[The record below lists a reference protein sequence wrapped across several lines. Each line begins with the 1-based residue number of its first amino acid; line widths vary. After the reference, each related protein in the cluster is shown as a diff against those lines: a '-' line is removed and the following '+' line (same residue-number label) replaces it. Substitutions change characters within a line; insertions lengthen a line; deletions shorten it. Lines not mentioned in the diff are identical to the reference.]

1 MIGTV
6 VHLARESDSPRIAGM
21 LETWGQ
27 LMEAKERAGIERAT
41 AGGGFAAGVFTEAQI
56 DRLRQLMIA
65 QTIHLRLS
73 RQAATAEHAAALDAA
88 LATAAAQDVE
98 RMRGIVFAG
107 GLSGAL
113 EGITGPAW
121 FARISEKID
130 ALKAVEDRISADM
143 LAAMAAIEAGAAA
156 DARGTLAVSAA
167 ALAGATALAGL
178 LVITIRRSFRS
189 VTGPMR
195 RLAEGAIDVDLPPAG
210 RNEFG
215 AMIDALGVFRDTAAQ
230 KARLDAEA
238 EARTAAAL
246 LRADAMEALR
256 RSLAEAVAAGVGG
269 DFSAR
274 VAADS
279 SEADLKALAEGVNT
293 LLTTVDGALRDV
305 ETVLTALADADLTQR
320 MHGEHRGAFARLRD
334 AANRTA
340 GTLARLIGDIRASAE
355 TARQNAEAIAR
366 GAENLAG
373 RSESQAASLEQT
385 AATMEELAKTVASNA
400 ESLAAAETLAR
411 GTQSSAATGRE
422 KVGGAVTAVRRI
434 ETSAAK
440 ISEIVGVIDGIAFQT
455 NLLAL
460 NAGVEAARAGDAG
473 RGFAVVAFEVRALAE
488 RCTAAAR
495 DIAALVR
502 DSGTQVA
509 EGVTMVEATGAALA
523 EIDGAV
529 HQLTE
534 AIGRIAAA
542 GREQALGIDEI
553 NQAVTSMDTLTQ
565 QNAALADESL
575 RSARAL
581 AGDVRALAE
590 ATAAFRI
597 EAGRGRAGRA
607 A

>member
-1 MIGTV
+1 
-6 VHLARESDSPRIAGM
+6 L
-21 LETWGQ
+21 
-27 LMEAKERAGIERAT
+27 
-41 AGGGFAAGVFTEAQI
+41 
-56 DRLRQLMIA
+56 
-65 QTIHLRLS
+65 
-73 RQAATAEHAAALDAA
+73 
-88 LATAAAQDVE
+88 
-98 RMRGIVFAG
+98 
-107 GLSGAL
+107 
-113 EGITGPAW
+113 
-121 FARISEKID
+121 
-130 ALKAVEDRISADM
+130 
-143 LAAMAAIEAGAAA
+143 GAA
-156 DARGTLAVSAA
+156 
-167 ALAGATALAGL
+167 ALAGL
-178 LVITIRRSFRS
+178 LVVTIRRSFQS

-195 RLAEGAIDVDLPPAG
+195 RLAEGAIEVDLPPAG

-215 AMIDALGVFRDTAAQ
+215 AMVEALGVFRATAAQ
-230 KARLDAEA
+230 KAKLDAES

-246 LRADAMEALR
+246 LRTDAMEALR

-279 SEADLKALAEGVNT
+279 AEADLKALAEGVNT
-293 LLTTVDGALRDV
+293 LLATVDRALHDV
-305 ETVLTALADADLTQR
+305 ETMLTALADADLTRR
-320 MHGEHRGAFARLRD
+320 MQGDHRGAFARLRD
-334 AANRTA
+334 AANGTA
-340 GTLARLIGDIRASAE
+340 ETLARLIGDIRASAE
-355 TARQNAEAIAR
+355 TARQSAEAIAQ

-373 RSESQAASLEQT
+373 RSESQAASLEET
-385 AATMEELAKTVASNA
+385 AATMEQLAKTVASNA

-422 KVGGAVTAVRRI
+422 KVGGAVAAVRRI

-502 DSGTQVA
+502 DSGTHVT
-509 EGVTMVEATGAALA
+509 EGVAMVEATGTALA

-529 HQLTE
+529 QRLGE
-534 AIGRIAAA
+534 AIGSIAGA

-575 RSARAL
+575 RNARAL
-581 AGDVRALAE
+581 ADEVRTLAE
-590 ATAAFRI
+590 ATSAFRI
-597 EAGRGRAGRA
+597 DGGRRVAGRA